1 MYFDKTVHYNKQNL
15 NIFHFVHCN
24 QQNFTIFAQKKRY
37 GMELVSRP
45 NYYSKVEKFLGKGIL
60 IVLTG
65 QRRVGKSYIM
75 KELVQRKK
83 QLEDACVIYIDKE
96 KTSFDFIQ
104 NYKDLVNYVEEH
116 KETGKHIYILI
127 DEVQEIEEFER
138 GLRNYYDS
146 PDIDIIVTGS
156 NSDTLSSDLA
166 TQLSGRY
173 VEIFVQGLSYGE
185 FLIFHNL
192 EDNDNA
198 LRKYINFGG
207 LPGLRPMGL
216 DDPEVI
222 RQYLQGVYNTI
233 LVKDIVRR
241 KKVRNVPFL
250 ENLIKY
256 VGDNMG
262 KPLSATNIQN
272 YMTSNKNEVSKN
284 LILKY
289 LKATTEAF
297 LVHNVTRYNLH
308 GKKLLESNDKY
319 YFGDVGLRN
328 FVVGGRRANDI
339 EKLVENLVYQHL
351 IRLGYK
357 VTVGQMY
364 ATEID
369 FVATKG
375 DDTIYVQASYLISED
390 ATFEREFGN
399 LQKISDNYPKY
410 VISMTPFMDSSK
422 YEGIIHIPL
431 AEFLKK
437 GIVD

>member
-1 MYFDKTVHYNKQNL
+1 
-15 NIFHFVHCN
+15 
-24 QQNFTIFAQKKRY
+24 
-37 GMELVSRP
+37 MELITRP
-45 NYYSKVEKFLGKGIL
+45 HYYSKVEKLLGKGIL

-65 QRRVGKSYIM
+65 QRRVGKSYVI
-75 KELVQRKK
+75 KELVQRKE
-83 QLEDACVIYIDKE
+83 QQEDGCVIYIDKE
-96 KTSFDFIQ
+96 KTAFDFIQ
-104 NYKDLVNYVEEH
+104 NYKDLVTYVDEH
-116 KETGKHIYILI
+116 KMSGKHTYIMI
-127 DEVQEIEEFER
+127 DEVQEIHEFER
-138 GLRNYYDS
+138 GLRNYYDR

-166 TQLSGRY
+166 TMLSGRY
-173 VEIFVQGLSYGE
+173 VEIFIQGLSYEE
-185 FLIFHNL
+185 FLIFHHL
-192 EDNDNA
+192 EDNDEA
-198 LRKYINFGG
+198 LSKYINYGG

-216 DDPEVI
+216 DDPEVV

-256 VGDNMG
+256 VGDNIG

-289 LKATTEAF
+289 LKSTTEAY
-297 LVHNVTRYNLH
+297 LIQNVTRYNLH
-308 GKKLLESNDKY
+308 GKKLLENNDKY

-351 IRLGYK
+351 IRLGYI
-357 VTVGQMY
+357 VNVGQMY
-364 ATEID
+364 STEID

-375 DDTIYVQASYLISED
+375 NDTVYVQASYLITED
-390 ATFEREFGN
+390 STFQREFGN
-399 LQKISDNYPKY
+399 LQKINDNYPKY

-422 YEGIIHIPL
+422 YEGIIHVPL
-431 AEFLKK
+431 KDFLKK
-437 GIVD
+437 GFEI

>member
-1 MYFDKTVHYNKQNL
+1 
-15 NIFHFVHCN
+15 
-24 QQNFTIFAQKKRY
+24 
-37 GMELVSRP
+37 MELVSRP
-45 NYYSKVEKFLGKGIL
+45 FYYSKVEKLLGKGLL

-65 QRRVGKSYIM
+65 QRRVGKSYVM
-75 KELVQRKK
+75 KELVQRK
-83 QLEDACVIYIDKE
+83 QTEDANVIYIDKE
-96 KTSFDFIQ
+96 KTAFDFIA
-104 NYKDLVNYVEEH
+104 NYKDLVAYIDEKRVP
-116 KETGKHIYILI
+116 KKHTYILI

-146 PDIDIIVTGS
+146 PEIDIIVTGS

-166 TQLSGRY
+166 TLLSGRY
-173 VEIFVQGLSYGE
+173 VEIFIQGLSYEE
-185 FLIFHNL
+185 FLVFHQL
-192 EDNDNA
+192 EDNDET
-198 LRKYINFGG
+198 LRKYINYGG

-250 ENLIKY
+250 ENLVKY
-256 VGDNMG
+256 VGDNIG

-272 YMTSNKNEVSKN
+272 YMTSNQNEVSKN

-328 FVVGGRRANDI
+328 FIAGGRRANDI
-339 EKLVENLVYQHL
+339 EKIVENLVYQHL

-369 FVATKG
+369 FVGTKG
-375 DDTIYVQASYLISED
+375 DDTIYVQASYLITEES
-390 ATFEREFGN
+390 TFEREFGN
-399 LQKISDNYPKY
+399 LKKINDNYPKY
-410 VISMTPFMDSSK
+410 VISMTPFLDSSK
-422 YEGIIHIPL
+422 YEGIIHVPL
-431 AEFLKK
+431 AKFLKK
-437 GIVD
+437 GLL

>member
-1 MYFDKTVHYNKQNL
+1 
-15 NIFHFVHCN
+15 
-24 QQNFTIFAQKKRY
+24 
-37 GMELVSRP
+37 MELVSRP

-65 QRRVGKSYIM
+65 QRRVGKSYVM
-75 KELVQRKK
+75 RELVQRK
-83 QLEDACVIYIDKE
+83 QTEDANIIYIDKE
-96 KTSFDFIQ
+96 KAAFDFIA
-104 NYKDLVNYVEEH
+104 NYKDLVAYIDEQRVPQ
-116 KETGKHIYILI
+116 KHTYILI

-166 TQLSGRY
+166 TLLSGRY
-173 VEIFVQGLSYGE
+173 VEIFIQGLSYEE
-185 FLIFHNL
+185 FLVFHQL
-192 EDNDNA
+192 DDNDET
-198 LRKYINFGG
+198 LRKYINYGG

-256 VGDNMG
+256 VGDNIG

-272 YMTSNKNEVSKN
+272 YMTSNQNEVSKN

-328 FVVGGRRANDI
+328 FIVGGRRANDI
-339 EKLVENLVYQHL
+339 EKIVENLVYQHL

-369 FVATKG
+369 FVGTKG
-375 DDTIYVQASYLISED
+375 DDTIYVQASYLITEES
-390 ATFEREFGN
+390 TFEREFGN
-399 LQKISDNYPKY
+399 LKKINDNYPKY
-410 VISMTPFMDSSK
+410 VISMTPFLDSSK
-422 YEGIIHIPL
+422 YEGILHVPL
-431 AEFLKK
+431 AKFLKK
-437 GIVD
+437 GLS

>member
-1 MYFDKTVHYNKQNL
+1 
-15 NIFHFVHCN
+15 
-24 QQNFTIFAQKKRY
+24 
-37 GMELVSRP
+37 MELVSRP
-45 NYYSKVEKFLGKGIL
+45 NYYSKVEKFLGNGIL

-65 QRRVGKSYIM
+65 QRRVGKSYVM
-75 KELVQRKK
+75 RELVQRK
-83 QLEDACVIYIDKE
+83 QTEDANVIYIDKE
-96 KTSFDFIQ
+96 KAAFDFIA
-104 NYKDLVNYVEEH
+104 NYKDLVAYIDEKRVP
-116 KETGKHIYILI
+116 KKHTYILI

-166 TQLSGRY
+166 TLLSGRY
-173 VEIFVQGLSYGE
+173 VEIFIQGLSYEE
-185 FLIFHNL
+185 FLVFHRL
-192 EDNDNA
+192 EDNDDT
-198 LRKYINFGG
+198 LRKYINYGG

-256 VGDNMG
+256 VGDNIG

-297 LVHNVTRYNLH
+297 LVHNVSRYNLH

-328 FVVGGRRANDI
+328 FIVGGRRANDI
-339 EKLVENLVYQHL
+339 EKIVENLVYQHL

-357 VTVGQMY
+357 VNVGQMY

-369 FVATKG
+369 FVGTKG
-375 DDTIYVQASYLISED
+375 DDTIYVQASYLITEES
-390 ATFEREFGN
+390 TFEREFGN
-399 LQKISDNYPKY
+399 LKKINDNYPKY
-410 VISMTPFMDSSK
+410 VISMTPFLDSSK
-422 YEGIIHIPL
+422 YEGIIHVPL
-431 AEFLKK
+431 AEFLKE
-437 GIVD
+437 GLS

>member
-1 MYFDKTVHYNKQNL
+1 
-15 NIFHFVHCN
+15 
-24 QQNFTIFAQKKRY
+24 
-37 GMELVSRP
+37 MELVSRP
-45 NYYSKVEKFLGKGIL
+45 NYYSKVEKFLGKCIL

-65 QRRVGKSYIM
+65 QRRVGKSYVM
-75 KELVQRKK
+75 RELVQRK
-83 QLEDACVIYIDKE
+83 QTEDANVIYIDKE
-96 KTSFDFIQ
+96 KAAFDFIA
-104 NYKDLVNYVEEH
+104 NYKDLVAYIDEQRVPQ
-116 KETGKHIYILI
+116 KHTYILI

-146 PDIDIIVTGS
+146 PEIDIIVTGS

-166 TQLSGRY
+166 TLLSGRY
-173 VEIFVQGLSYGE
+173 VEIFIQGLSYEE
-185 FLIFHNL
+185 FLVFHQL
-192 EDNDNA
+192 EDNDET
-198 LRKYINFGG
+198 LRKYINYGG

-256 VGDNMG
+256 VGDNIG

-272 YMTSNKNEVSKN
+272 HMTSNQNEVSKN

-328 FVVGGRRANDI
+328 FIVGGRRANDI
-339 EKLVENLVYQHL
+339 EKIVENLVYQHL

-369 FVATKG
+369 FVGTKG
-375 DDTIYVQASYLISED
+375 DDTIYVQASYLITEES
-390 ATFEREFGN
+390 TFEREFGN
-399 LQKISDNYPKY
+399 LKKINDNYPKY

-422 YEGIIHIPL
+422 YEGILHVPL
-431 AEFLKK
+431 AKFLKK
-437 GIVD
+437 GLS

>member
-1 MYFDKTVHYNKQNL
+1 
-15 NIFHFVHCN
+15 
-24 QQNFTIFAQKKRY
+24 
-37 GMELVSRP
+37 MELIARP
-45 NYYSKVEKFLGKGIL
+45 HYYSNVEKLLGKGIL

-65 QRRVGKSYIM
+65 QRRVGKSYVMREI
-75 KELVQRKK
+75 VQRK
-83 QLEDACVIYIDKE
+83 QQDDACVIYIDKE
-96 KTSFDFIQ
+96 KTDFDFIQ
-104 NYKDLVNYVEEH
+104 NYKDLVAYVDQRR
-116 KETGKHIYILI
+116 KPGKHTYILI

-146 PDIDIIVTGS
+146 PDIDIIITGS

-166 TQLSGRY
+166 TMLSGRY
-173 VEIFVQGLSYGE
+173 MEIFVQGLSYGE
-185 FLIFHNL
+185 FLVFHNL
-192 EDNDNA
+192 DDNDDA
-198 LRKYINFGG
+198 LQKYINYGG

-250 ENLIKY
+250 ENLIRY
-256 VGDNMG
+256 IGDNIG

-272 YMTSNKNEVSKN
+272 YMTSNRNEVSKN

-289 LKATTEAF
+289 LKATIEAF
-297 LVHNVTRYNLH
+297 LTHNVIRYNLH
-308 GKKLLESNDKY
+308 GKKLLENNDKY

-339 EKLVENLVYQHL
+339 EKIVENLVYQHL
-351 IRLGYK
+351 VRQGYK

-375 DDTIYVQASYLISED
+375 DNTIYVQASYLISEES
-390 ATFEREFGN
+390 TFQREFGN
-399 LQKISDNYPKY
+399 LQKINDNYPKY
-410 VISMTPFMDSSK
+410 VVSMTPFMDSSK

-431 AEFLKK
+431 KDFLKK
-437 GIVD
+437 ETLV

>member
-1 MYFDKTVHYNKQNL
+1 
-15 NIFHFVHCN
+15 
-24 QQNFTIFAQKKRY
+24 
-37 GMELVSRP
+37 MELVSRP
-45 NYYSKVEKFLGKGIL
+45 NYYSKVEKLLGKGIL

-65 QRRVGKSYIM
+65 QRRVGKSYVM
-75 KELVQRKK
+75 KEIVQRK
-83 QLEDACVIYIDKE
+83 QTEDANVIYIDKE
-96 KTSFDFIQ
+96 KVAFDFIA
-104 NYKDLVNYVEEH
+104 NYKDLVAYIDEKRVP
-116 KETGKHIYILI
+116 KKHTYILI
-127 DEVQEIEEFER
+127 DEVQEIEEFEQ

-146 PDIDIIVTGS
+146 PEIDIIVTGS

-166 TQLSGRY
+166 TLLSGRY
-173 VEIFVQGLSYGE
+173 VEIFIQGLSYEE
-185 FLIFHNL
+185 FLVFHRL
-192 EDNDNA
+192 EDNDDT
-198 LRKYINFGG
+198 LRKYINYGG

-256 VGDNMG
+256 VGDNIG

-272 YMTSNKNEVSKN
+272 YMTSNQNEVSKN

-328 FVVGGRRANDI
+328 FIVGGRRANDI
-339 EKLVENLVYQHL
+339 EKIVENLVYQHL

-357 VTVGQMY
+357 VTVGQIY

-369 FVATKG
+369 FVGTKG
-375 DDTIYVQASYLISED
+375 DNTIYVQASYLITEES
-390 ATFEREFGN
+390 TFEREFGN
-399 LQKISDNYPKY
+399 LKKINDNYPKY
-410 VISMTPFMDSSK
+410 VISMTPFLDSSK

-437 GIVD
+437 TESPLLA

>member
-1 MYFDKTVHYNKQNL
+1 
-15 NIFHFVHCN
+15 
-24 QQNFTIFAQKKRY
+24 
-37 GMELVSRP
+37 MELISRP

-65 QRRVGKSYIM
+65 QRRVGKSYVM
-75 KELVQRKK
+75 KELVQRKQ
-83 QLEDACVIYIDKE
+83 QLENSCVIYIDKE
-96 KTSFDFIQ
+96 KTTFDFIL
-104 NYKDLVNYVEEH
+104 NYKDLVAYIDEH
-116 KETGKHIYILI
+116 REAGKHTYVLI
-127 DEVQEIEEFER
+127 DEVQEIQQFER

-146 PDIDIIVTGS
+146 PDIDIIITGS

-166 TQLSGRY
+166 TLLSGRY
-173 VEIFVQGLSYGE
+173 VEIFVQGLSYEE

-192 EDNDNA
+192 KDSDEA
-198 LRKYINFGG
+198 LRKYINYGG
-207 LPGLRPMGL
+207 LPGMRPMGL
-216 DDPEVI
+216 EDSEVV

-233 LVKDIVRR
+233 LVKDIVSR

-256 VGDNMG
+256 VGDNIG

-272 YMTSNKNEVSKN
+272 YMTSNKNKVSKN

-289 LKATTEAF
+289 LKAITDAF

-328 FVVGGRRANDI
+328 YIVGGRRANDI
-339 EKLVENLVYQHL
+339 EKIVENLVYQHL
-351 IRLGYK
+351 LRLGYK

-369 FVATKG
+369 FVGTKG
-375 DDTIYVQASYLISED
+375 DNTIYVQASYLITEES
-390 ATFEREFGN
+390 TFEREFGN
-399 LQKISDNYPKY
+399 LQKINDNYPKY

-422 YEGIIHIPL
+422 YEGIVHIPL

-437 GIVD
+437 KDWE